1 VANLLDTQKVWGM
14 TLAAIEPDWVIA
26 ELPHLLLRKH
36 DPHWS
41 RAQGQVLASEQIS
54 LFGLVLAPKKPVH
67 YGRIAPGE
75 AHDIFVRQA
84 LVTGEINTRASFVA
98 DNQKVLEIAREEEA
112 KLRRAGIVADEDW
125 QARWYL
131 DRVPPQIHSAAGW
144 IPGGRAG
151 AGTAQDPALVAG
163 RPVAGR
169 GQRTGALSEVPGAGP
184 GAPAA
189 ALPLRAGCR
198 R

>member
-1 VANLLDTQKVWGM
+1 
-14 TLAAIEPDWVIA
+14 
-26 ELPHLLLRKH
+26 
-36 DPHWS
+36 HWS

-67 YGRIAPGE
+67 YGRINPGE

-98 DNQKVLEIAREEEA
+98 DNQKVLEVAREEEA

-131 DRVPPQIHSAAGW
+131 
-144 IPGGRAG
+144 
-151 AGTAQDPALVAG
+151 
-163 RPVAGR
+163 
-169 GQRTGALSEVPGAGP
+169 
-184 GAPAA
+184 
-189 ALPLRAGCR
+189 
-198 R
+198 

>member
-1 VANLLDTQKVWGM
+1 MGHD
-14 TLAAIEPDWVIA
+14 LAAIEPDWVIA

-36 DPHWS
+36 FDPHWS

-98 DNQKVLEIAREEEA
+98 DNQKVLEVAREEEA
-112 KLRRAGIVADEDW
+112 VAARRHRCRRRLAGTLVPDRCRRRSTRRRDW
-125 QARWYL
+125 
-131 DRVPPQIHSAAGW
+131 IAGE
-144 IPGGRAG
+144 RAG
-151 AGTAQDPALVAG
+151 AGTAQGAALVVG
-163 RPVAGR
+163 RPVAR
-169 GQRTGALSEVPGAGP
+169 
-184 GAPAA
+184 
-189 ALPLRAGCR
+189 
-198 R
+198 